1 VSEPYLSRRTLLR
14 SAALGAA
21 SVVLGG
27 RQEQAG
33 AAHAASPYGRFKMG
47 LQSYTLRAFPLD
59 DALAKTKALGLSYWE
74 AFPDHLPITDDPP
87 RLAEYRSKLKD
98 AGVQL
103 LAYGVVG
110 FGSDRAANRRVF
122 EFARAMGIRTL
133 SADPAPDSFASLTE
147 LVTEFRIN
155 IAIHNHG
162 PGSRYSMI
170 QDVATAIRDRDP
182 RIGACV
188 DTGHYLRSGEDP
200 VDAVRRFGRRT
211 YGLHLKDVK
220 GGRQFTELGKGDL
233 QLTRLLETLD
243 DLGYQSV
250 LSLEYEEHER
260 EVIPYVEECLAT
272 TRVAVK
278 QLAGRRAQRRRDIP
292 DLKGY

>member
-1 VSEPYLSRRTLLR
+1 MVPPLSRRSFLHCAT
-14 SAALGAA
+14 LGAVGVA
-21 SVVLGG
+21 LNG
-27 RQEQAG
+27 RWDPAR
-33 AAHAASPYGRFKMG
+33 AAEAAAPYGRFKMG

-59 DALAKTKALGLSYWE
+59 DALAKTKALGITYWE
-74 AFPDHLPITDDPP
+74 AFPDHMPMTAEAA

-110 FGSDRAANRRVF
+110 FGSDAAANRRVF
-122 EFARAMGIRTL
+122 DFAHAMGIRTV
-133 SADPAPDSFASLTE
+133 SADPSPDSFASLDE
-147 LVTEFRIN
+147 LVREYKIN

-170 QDVATAIRDRDP
+170 QDVATVLRDRDP

-188 DTGHYLRSGEDP
+188 DTGHYLHSGEDP

-211 YGLHLKDVK
+211 YGVHLKDVK
-220 GGRQFTELGKGDL
+220 GGKQFTELGKGDL

-243 DLGYQSV
+243 DLGYKGV

-272 TRVAVK
+272 TRAAVK
-278 QLAGRRAQRRRDIP
+278 QLAERRAQRRRDIP
-292 DLKGY
+292 AVTGY